1 MYSAAIL
8 LDCPILYLAG
18 IVEEVGL
25 ELKSNV
31 GVPYEVN
38 NNFRVDF
45 VWKSTSFDRMQNA
58 MKMFAV
64 EERAVSIYLY
74 HKLLGHEIEDQINTK
89 IQLPKVYVSMATERE
104 RE

>member
-1 MYSAAIL
+1 M
-8 LDCPILYLAG
+8 
-18 IVEEVGL
+18 EEVGL

>member
-1 MYSAAIL
+1 MSKESHGQCTICWSFFYPLTRPLS
-8 LDCPILYLAG
+8 AG

-31 GVPYEVN
+31 GVPHEITT
-38 NNFRVDF
+38 NFRVDF

-89 IQLPKVYVSMATERE
+89 IQLPKV
-104 RE
+104 